1 MRYFSLIIFSLV
13 IMTSCNNDDIEGL
26 TVGEYI
32 SINNLETIEIE
43 NGIHIIIHQQGNNN
57 RPNINSRIRVE
68 YTGMLTSGSVF
79 DSNQDIEFDL
89 FNLIRGW
96 QIGMKEIGVGG
107 SATIIIPS
115 EQGFGDAA
123 RVGIPANSTVI
134 FDVRLIDIII

>member
-1 MRYFSLIIFSLV
+1 MS
-13 IMTSCNNDDIEGL
+13 MTSCNTEEVEGM

-32 SINNLETIEIE
+32 NFNNLETTELE
-43 NGIHIIIHQQGNNN
+43 NGIHIIVHEIGNNN

-68 YTGMLTSGSVF
+68 YTGMLTDGSVF
-79 DSNQDIEFDL
+79 DTSQDMEFDL

-115 EQGFGDAA
+115 DQAFGTTA

-134 FDVRLIDIII
+134 FEVRLIDIIL